1 MEEEIKKFNEIHN
14 LIIKFE
20 PNYEGEFEDLID
32 KSKKIGN
39 IYSEENEGRDEKE
52 VKEDVLNYLS
62 PEFKRDSGFLIPV
75 YEDGKYKG
83 MLWVSEEDIGNHIDL
98 DLIKG

>member
-39 IYSEENEGRDEKE
+39 IYSEENEGKDEKEKE
-52 VKEDVLNYLS
+52 VKE
-62 PEFKRDSGFLIPV
+62 
-75 YEDGKYKG
+75 EDKKK
-83 MLWVSEEDIGNHIDL
+83 EDINN
-98 DLIKG
+98 